1 MDTPEWTCK
10 TCRYSGPGFEMQ
22 DRLVCE
28 CRFQHPSHEGFPIVN
43 QDAWCWDGRPGY
55 DKNATIGIK

>member
-10 TCRYSGPGFEMQ
+10 SCRYSGPGFEMQ

-43 QDAWCWDGRPGY
+43 QEAWCWDGRPGY
-55 DKNATIGIK
+55 K